1 MNATTDEGPREFCE
15 SCGFNSDL
23 YDRVDTISS
32 QRIVPKVL
40 AAAADGL
47 EPSAVSARPDDT
59 TWSIVEYVDHVR
71 EVVFGNRMAIEL
83 ARDEP
88 GVDLGD
94 PPEMGISPIQKSVEL
109 PAALK
114 AVENE
119 YEQMEGLLRGLADK
133 DWQSAAVFGG
143 KPHSVGWFARHVLHD
158 GLHHL
163 ADIGSVRQR
172 LGYGPR
178 PRTGSVRALHVSS
191 GGVPKNS
198 VDEAHITGHG
208 LDGDAQADRRHH
220 GRPVQAVCLWSTEV
234 IEALQAAGH
243 PIHPGAAGENITL
256 DGLDWSELLPGS
268 RITVGAVPLLISAH
282 AIPCAKNAQWF
293 SDRDFN
299 RILHDR
305 SPGSSRL
312 YAIPLTTGTVAV
324 GDVAATG

>member
-1 MNATTDEGPREFCE
+1 MSSTTHEGSREACA
-15 SCGFNSDL
+15 SCGFDSDL
-23 YDRVDTISS
+23 YNRADTISS

-40 AAAADGL
+40 AASTEGL
-47 EPSAVSARPDDT
+47 EPSVVSARPDDA

-83 ARDEP
+83 ARNEP

-94 PPEMGISPIQKSVEL
+94 PPDMGITSIQKTLEL
-109 PAALK
+109 PTALEG
-114 AVENE
+114 VESE
-119 YEQMEGLLRGLADK
+119 YEQLEGLLRGLADD
-133 DWQSAAVFGG
+133 DWRSTAILSGE
-143 KPHSVGWFARHVLHD
+143 PHSVGWFARHVLHD

-163 ADIGSVRQR
+163 ADIGAVRQR
-172 LGYGPR
+172 LGYRPR

-191 GGVPKNS
+191 GGVPKS
-198 VDEAHITGHG
+198 AISEAHITGRG
-208 LDGDAQADRRHH
+208 VEGDTQADRRHH

-234 IEALQAAGH
+234 IESLQAAGH

-268 RITVGAVPLLISAH
+268 RITVGAVPMLISAH

-299 RILHDR
+299 RILHER
-305 SPGSSRL
+305 NPGSSRL
-312 YAIPLTTGTVAV
+312 YAIPLSAGTVRV
-324 GDVAATG
+324 GDKVATE